1 MRRFRFILVIGLLLL
16 VALAITSTAIASE
29 SGGVTVSVRIARVID
44 VGPSGTVRSNSS
56 VVSLD
61 SGNMVTYIA
70 P

>member
-1 MRRFRFILVIGLLLL
+1 
-16 VALAITSTAIASE
+16 
-29 SGGVTVSVRIARVID
+29 VRIARVID